1 MATAVFLDLW
11 YTEFMIYSENNF
23 FVLNTSHTSYAF
35 RVTPSGH
42 LEHLHYGRRIHADFQ
57 SDALVEKHTY
67 APGNTVAYSQAD
79 PSFSLEGMN
88 LEMSSVGKGDI
99 REPFIELV
107 HADGSVTSDFLFRSC
122 AVSKENPSL
131 PGLPSSY
138 STGDSLPD
146 HLVIT
151 LQDSQYNLELELHY
165 FVYEDTDV
173 ITRYTRFINRSPDP
187 VRLDRLMSNQL
198 AFDHAGMKFSTF
210 TGAWAREMERTD
222 TIMNA
227 GKFVNATRA
236 GVSSNRANP
245 FVMVSEPETTE
256 EAGDC
261 YGMNL
266 VYSGNHYAALE
277 VDSFHRTRF
286 LQGINPCGFEFHLA
300 SGESFTTPEAIM
312 TYSPNGYS
320 GMSLNMQHFVQEH
333 IVRGEYQHKERP
345 VLVNSWEAS
354 YFDISEDSLLALAEK
369 AKDVGAE
376 LFVMDDGW
384 FGSRN
389 DDTTSLGDWTVNRK
403 KLPDGVDGLCR
414 KINEMG
420 LDFGIWVEPEMISE
434 DSDLYRNHPDWAL
447 AIPGHPHSEG
457 RNQRVLDLTR
467 KDVQDF
473 IIETMSRLF
482 SGTNIKYVKWDFNR
496 IMSDVYSSQLPPE
509 REQEVSHRYIL
520 GLYRVLDVLTRK
532 FPHILFEGC
541 AAGGNRFDLGMLCYF
556 PQIWASDNTDA
567 LCRVHSMTNYSYG
580 YPMST
585 VSAHVSA
592 CPNHQTLRTTP
603 METRF
608 NVSAFGVLGYELD
621 LTQLSE
627 SELTEIRTQI
637 ALYKKYRKVFQFG
650 DFYRGRNRN
659 IHEWHVVSPE
669 RDTAVGMVM
678 QELTKPNMQY
688 LKFRA
693 RGLDPERKY
702 HFYNISVP
710 LERKIFGH
718 IVSESESYFLY
729 GDALMYSGVKLFP
742 AFAGVGVGEHT
753 RIFSDFSSRLYFME
767 DCAKKSQA
775 VKT

>member
-1 MATAVFLDLW
+1 MVIFHHLAAAVVMDLW

-23 FVLNTSHTSYAF
+23 FVLNTKHTSYAF

-57 SDALVEKHTY
+57 SDALVEKHSY
-67 APGNTVAYSQAD
+67 APGNTVTYSQAD
-79 PSFSLEGMN
+79 PSFSLEDMN

-107 HADGSVTSDFLFRSC
+107 HADGSVTSDFLFQFS
-122 AVSKENPSL
+122 AVSNDNPSL

-138 STGDSLPD
+138 SSGDSLPD

-151 LQDSQYNLELELHY
+151 LRDSQYNLELELHY

-173 ITRYTRFINRSPDP
+173 ITRYTRFINRSSET

-198 AFDHAGMKFSTF
+198 AFDHAGMKLSTF

-256 EAGDC
+256 EWGDC

-266 VYSGNHYAALE
+266 VYSGNHYEALE
-277 VDSFHRTRF
+277 VDSFHKTRF
-286 LQGINPCGFEFHLA
+286 LQGINPCGFEFYLE
-300 SGESFTTPEAIM
+300 SGESFTTPEAVM

-345 VLVNSWEAS
+345 ILVNSWEAS
-354 YFDISEDSLLALAEK
+354 YFDITEDSLLALARK
-369 AKDVGAE
+369 AKEVGAE

-389 DDTTSLGDWTVNRK
+389 DDTTSLGDWTVNRN

-414 KINEMG
+414 KVNDLG
-420 LDFGIWVEPEMISE
+420 LEFGIWVEPEMISE

-473 IIETMSRLF
+473 IIESMGRLF
-482 SGTNIKYVKWDFNR
+482 SGTNIHYVKWDFNR

-520 GLYRVLDVLTRK
+520 GLYRVLNALTRK

-567 LCRVHSMTNYSYG
+567 LCRVHTMTNYSYG

-585 VSAHVSA
+585 VAAHVSA
-592 CPNHQTLRTTP
+592 CPNHQTLRSTP

-608 NVSAFGVLGYELD
+608 NVSAFGILGYELD

-627 SELTEIRTQI
+627 SGLTEIRTQI
-637 ALYKKYRKVFQFG
+637 ALYKKYRTVFQFG
-650 DFYRGRNRN
+650 EFYRGRNGN
-659 IHEWHVVSPE
+659 LHEWYVVSPDRE
-669 RDTAVGMVM
+669 TAVGMVM
-678 QELTKPNMQY
+678 QELTEPNMQY

-693 RGLDPERKY
+693 RGLDPDRKY

-718 IVSESESYFLY
+718 IVSEAESYFLY

-742 AFAGVGVGEHT
+742 AFAGVGVGERT
-753 RIFSDFSSRLYFME
+753 RIFSDFSSRLYFIE
-767 DCAKKSQA
+767 TCTQS
-775 VKT
+775 